1 MPKLLR
7 GGRDAYWNRKAREA
21 VERRAKAGSLYDKKA
36 VDDIKKGVKQWH
48 EEVYRGW
55 TEKFPEA
62 RQEFQTA
69 TGIKVKPIYT
79 PADVADSNYS
89 DQGYPGVF
97 PYSRGVHPTMYRGR
111 PWTMRM
117 FSGYGTPE
125 DTNKRLKLLLEHGET
140 GLSVAFDMP
149 TLYGY
154 DCDHPRAHGEV
165 GRCGVNVSSMK
176 DMQVIFDGI
185 PLEKVSTSMTI
196 NAPATVLTCM
206 YAGVA
211 KKQGVPLARLRGTV
225 QADMLKE
232 YIAQKEWVYPPE
244 AHLRLV
250 RDLMVFC
257 TKEMPRWN
265 YISISGYH
273 IREAGSSAA
282 QELAFTLADGF
293 GYVELGIEAG
303 LKVEQFAPRLSFFF
317 NSTMDFFEEIAKFR
331 AARRV
336 WAEVLS
342 EKYGVKDK
350 RSLLMRF
357 HTQTSGASLTWQQ
370 PLNNIVRTAIEAL
383 AAVLGGTQS
392 LHTNSYD
399 EAWALPTE
407 QAVEVALRTQQI
419 IAEETGVPSVI
430 DPLGGS
436 YYVEWLTE
444 QMEEE
449 AYKYFD
455 RIESAG
461 GLLKAIKTGYLQK
474 EIAENSYRLSKRVE
488 EGKDSVVGVNKYSKP
503 ERKPIETLKIDSRAQ
518 KSQVKRLASVRG
530 KRNGAKVGTAL
541 AKLGRAFEDEDANSI
556 YPMLDAVMQ
565 YATLGEIID
574 VGRKIFGVWTEP
586 MIL

>member
-1 MPKLLR
+1 LLR
-7 GGRDAYWNRKAREA
+7 SGREGYWRRKAKSV
-21 VERRAKAGSLYDKKA
+21 VEKRTRSGTLYDKKA
-36 VDDIKKGVKQWH
+36 IEAIEKGVKQWQSS
-48 EEVYRGW
+48 VLGVWAGKVPGTRGDF
-55 TEKFPEA
+55 E
-62 RQEFQTA
+62 TA
-69 TGIKVKPIYT
+69 SGIPVKPLYT
-79 PADVADSNYS
+79 PADVVDADYSN
-89 DQGYPGVF
+89 QGFPGVF
-97 PYSRGVHPTMYRGR
+97 PYLRGVHPSMYRGR
-111 PWTMRM
+111 LWTMRM

-125 DTNKRLKLLLEHGET
+125 DTNRRLHHLLNHGET
-140 GLSVAFDMP
+140 GLSIAFDMP

-154 DCDHPRAHGEV
+154 DCDHQRAHGEV
-165 GRCGVNVSSMK
+165 GRCGVNVSSLR
-176 DMQVIFDGI
+176 DMEVIFDAI
-185 PLEKVSTSMTI
+185 PLDKVSTSMTI

-211 KKQGVPLARLRGTV
+211 KKQGVAMNKLRGTV

-232 YIAQKEWVYPPE
+232 YIAQQEWVYPPQ

-250 RDLMVFC
+250 RALMVFC
-257 TKEMPRWN
+257 TKEMPLWN

-273 IREAGSSAA
+273 IREAGSSAV

-293 GYVELGIEAG
+293 GYVELGLEAG
-303 LKVEQFAPRLSFFF
+303 LRVEQFAPRLSFFF

-331 AARRV
+331 AARKI
-336 WAEVLS
+336 WATVLR
-342 EKYGVKDK
+342 EKYGVRDK

-370 PLNNIVRTAIEAL
+370 PLNNIIRTSIEAL

-407 QAVEVALRTQQI
+407 KAVEVALRTQQV
-419 IAEETGVPSVI
+419 IAEETGVPKVI

-455 RIESAG
+455 RIENAG
-461 GLLKAIKTGYLQK
+461 GLLRAIEAGYLQR
-474 EIAENSYRLSKRVE
+474 EIAENSYRLSKRTE
-488 EGKDSVVGVNKYSKP
+488 EGQDSIVGVNKYSVVEK
-503 ERKPIETLKIDSRAQ
+503 KPIDTLKIDFKAQ
-518 KSQVKRLASVRG
+518 RRQVKRLQAIKKERDEE
-530 KRNGAKVGTAL
+530 KVVA
-541 AKLGRAFEDEDANSI
+541 ALGRVEKAFGNENVNSI
-556 YPMLDAVMQ
+556 FPMVEAVMQ
-565 YATLGEIID
+565 YATLGEIVG
-574 VGRKIFGVWTEP
+574 VGRRVFGAWKEP